1 MYFYLSKTLGD
12 LGVPSNFI
20 FLLIVCGLILWR
32 SRFARFGRSVTVV
45 GILLWLICGL
55 TPIGTALLVPLEN
68 RFPRPPET
76 TAAPTGIVVLGGVV
90 NNYISLMRHDIALEF
105 VGWPADR
112 GGLSAEA
119 LSATAGHIQRR
130 QFQSHFQGASR
141 IPSSPRGSSK
151 SSACRRIISPSMTV
165 HGTPW
170 RTPLTPEKIA
180 DARPGERWLLVTS
193 ALHMPRA
200 MSLFRAA
207 GFPIEAY
214 PVDYR
219 TGGWRELMAL
229 PSLSLLGGFSR
240 LDPAVHEWEG
250 LIVDRL
256 VGRSGELFPSPAGGP
271 E

>member
-20 FLLIVCGLILWR
+20 LLLIVCGLILWR
-32 SRFARFGRSVTVV
+32 SRFARLGRSVTVV
-45 GILLWLICGL
+45 GILLWLICGV

-76 TAAPTGIVVLGGVV
+76 AAAPTGIVVLGGVV
-90 NNYISLMRHDIALEF
+90 NNYISLMRHDIAL
-105 VGWPADR
+105 DS
-112 GGLSAEA
+112 SAGRLIA
-119 LSATAGHIQRR
+119 AVYLQRR
-130 QFQSHFQGASR
+130 YPQLRVIFSGGNSNLIF
-141 IPSSPRGSSK
+141 RGRPESELAARFLEELGVPK
-151 SSACRRIISPSMTV
+151 GNIAVDDSARNTMENAVNAMR
-165 HGTPW
+165 
-170 RTPLTPEKIA
+170 IA
-180 DARPGERWLLVTS
+180 DPKPAERWLLVTS

-219 TGGWRELMAL
+219 TGGWRDLMVL
-229 PSLSLLGGFSR
+229 PSLSMVGGFYR

-256 VGRSGELFPSPAGGP
+256 VGRSGVLFPSPAG
-271 E
+271 ETE